1 MKTALAT
8 LLACVAT
15 VSLSSIARAQDATPA
30 PTDVAPA
37 EPEPT
42 ATEPV
47 EAPPA
52 TETPPAIESPPA
64 STPPP
69 VIAPPPAS
77 TPPAPPAIAV
87 TAEPGRGLTISMG
100 DTFSSSI
107 RARLQVRATLRID
120 DDQVDTG
127 IEIRTARLWW
137 TGHVLHPDVRYGLQL
152 ALGAND
158 FEPGNPSP
166 IFDAFLE
173 LRQLRELNVR
183 VGQFFVPFD
192 RARTIRE
199 FALQTVDRTDVVREL
214 TLDRDVGVVLSS
226 TDFLGLGGALSYF
239 LGVFGGDGR
248 NRLGPTP
255 DAGLLYTARVS
266 VRPFGGFDD
275 DSEGDLARS
284 PNPRLAIGAGFGFN
298 HRSDRPRSTT
308 GVPYTFARFDYLHLA
323 GDLVFKWAGISLLAE
338 IVWRQSTSG
347 DFVEHTDD
355 EGQVLRE
362 WSRSGWGYLAQVGVM
377 LHPMFE
383 IWSRW
388 EQLVAEEGTDPTLV
402 TQANERGHGLSAGAN
417 LYLHGHLLKVQA
429 DWSHSFGDDFL
440 VGAHLVR
447 LQLDASF

>member
-1 MKTALAT
+1 MRTQFAL
-8 LLACVAT
+8 LLASLAAA
-15 VSLSSIARAQDATPA
+15 SLSSIAHAQDALPADADTETTTFDSETRPDAPADEPPPAAPA
-30 PTDVAPA
+30 PA
-37 EPEPT
+37 
-42 ATEPV
+42 
-47 EAPPA
+47 
-52 TETPPAIESPPA
+52 A

-69 VIAPPPAS
+69 VAPAAPPPVAPA
-77 TPPAPPAIAV
+77 TPSVAV
-87 TAEPGRGLTISMG
+87 TAEPGRGLTVSMG
-100 DTFSSSI
+100 DAFSGSI

-183 VGQFFVPFD
+183 IGQFFVPFD

-214 TLDRDVGVVLSS
+214 TLDRDVGVVLQS

-248 NRLGPTP
+248 NRLGATP

-284 PNPRLAIGAGFGFN
+284 PSPRLAIGAGFGFN

-308 GVPYTFARFDYLHLA
+308 GVPYQFARFDYAHLA
-323 GDLVFKWAGISLLAE
+323 GDLVFKWAGVSLLAE
-338 IVWRQSTSG
+338 IVWRESTSG
-347 DFVEHTDD
+347 DFVEQTDAD
-355 EGQVLRE
+355 GQVTRE
-362 WSRSGWGYLAQVGVM
+362 YSRSGWGYLAQVGVM

-388 EQLVAEEGTDPTLV
+388 EQLVAREGTDPALV
-402 TQANERGHGLSAGAN
+402 AQANERGHGLSAGAN

-440 VGAHLVR
+440 VGAHVVR